1 MAQTIKIK
9 RSATS
14 GNKLTGSNSVTGEL
28 GLNTADKSLYIQTGS
43 TDASVV
49 TVYDDSIL
57 HLDDTN
63 NRVGIREISP
73 DEALV
78 VRGGNYA
85 ASQDGGISLQL
96 GGASGSHF
104 KGAFKL
110 KTDSNGVVRTT
121 IDSTNGSSGGT
132 VEAISI
138 SNANG
143 NVGIGT
149 TSPAQKLSVNGNI
162 YSIGGFVNASGY
174 QLNGTYVVDS
184 SRNLVNIGTISSGAI
199 TATGAVTITDSLA
212 SSSPLSIGS
221 STQTNFTYQQWKTSS
236 HGAAEAYIIAYGA
249 SHGTNAG
256 NFAMKN
262 LEANGEIY
270 FELASSVEP
279 LRFASN
285 GAATFNKAFTF
296 PTSDGSANQVL
307 KTDGSGNVTW
317 ATEAAVSASTSM
329 SDADGDTKIQVE
341 ESSDEDKIRFDTA
354 GTERFRIGSDIEVIA
369 ATDFNITGANRRINF
384 TSGTGTIRTTG
395 ASSLHLGTN
404 NTNRVTVDSSGNV
417 GIGTTTPVNNYAAG
431 ITPESTKL
439 AVVGANVSGYTEVA
453 HFAAG
458 SDSDNTGATVR
469 IGHFGNDRGMF
480 IKAGRGTSNQAKALL
495 GVRDSNNAD
504 SNILTLQEGGNVGI
518 GYSSPNYKLDI
529 SATGTGINLGGTGAF
544 LRWNSGD
551 MQIKNEGSYAMGFY
565 TYNSSDAA
573 LNRRMIIDT
582 NGKVGIGTS
591 APLAPLHITNSST
604 STPTLLLGK
613 NQTNGVTLLGDD
625 YISGENYVTLGM
637 DYSSNSLVLGAAVK
651 VSSTASR
658 TLVSSQDGYAA
669 KGAAIYVDGYGGAID
684 FYTSNSSAVRTTGA
698 ENTNIVNRM
707 RIDSSGNVGIGTTAP
722 GRKLTVQGSS
732 GDNLPLRIIGG
743 SGTNHGSMEFQDP
756 NTTADYKVTIG
767 SKADDFYIQ
776 AGGTEKVRVLANG
789 NVGIGTTSPTQK
801 LQVAGTISSG
811 AIISSTGTVGTSPNT
826 FKIVTSTEANTA
838 QGDVYAALEFHVT
851 GAENST
857 GTLSDSAISAIKA
870 IDYRSGTTSFED
882 AGLGFYTVAATDSAP
897 VFRGGFANTGG
908 LFLSVDGNVDR
919 NTGAGDLYADSNIE
933 AANNLTFNNQFKK
946 GSNVIINNSSELLI
960 NTVNIT
966 DGDFVVL
973 DNNNTGEV
981 NVIWRDHSA
990 DRLYL
995 GTDTD
1000 VVEFRGNVNFQPGNT
1015 LSHNGNVVLDSSRN
1029 LTNIGT
1035 VTASGIVNIGG
1046 GTSYYSEKLLV
1057 QGRTRVAGQLDIS
1070 TGTGYGNY
1078 AKFTHDDTELE
1089 IATVRSAGTDGQI
1102 VLSPLGTAALTLD
1115 TSQNAVF
1122 SGTISSGNITTTGY
1136 LRGPST
1142 FTIDPATHGDDTGI
1156 VVIAGNLQ
1164 VDGTTTT
1171 INSTTLTVDDKNI
1184 TLASGSTNAA
1194 AANGAGITVDCGSDT
1209 DATFSYQ
1216 NTGDRWTL
1224 NKPLHWNYAT
1234 ATTALSLNNN
1244 NIVGVNN
1251 IAFADPG
1258 GYEGLQ
1264 WSNIRLFESPNDLT
1278 NASGNLQV
1286 TYGGTRRFTVDNTGI
1301 DVNGT
1306 ISSGAIT
1313 STGSSSFHDITFDGV
1328 MRSTNNANVDGPNF
1342 NVSTTNKS
1350 TTEYAYRVDR
1360 SNAFVGGIRIDGGFS
1375 TTANIDLLSSASS
1388 SINLHQEA
1396 FITFYGNSNN
1406 YHAIG
1411 SRALTGGASDDL
1423 RINSYGGVL
1432 INLDSNS
1439 NNTSGADF
1447 VIGRHGAGTGTMSS
1461 VLTVSGE
1468 DGGITT
1474 SGNLLISKTDPTIT
1488 LFDNSGAN
1496 TNPNGTIIF
1505 SEVSGTS
1512 NFKINYNGQN
1522 DRLEFRGLIGST
1534 DTEIVRI
1541 NRGTNPALHIFGRQY
1556 IDYSVQATANKA
1568 YGLVIRGNDSGS
1580 TGEASSIFLGGIS
1593 NTVRGAY
1600 LAAEIQSSSN
1610 DHDLIIATSNP
1621 SAEPS
1626 EKMRITGDGKVG
1638 INEDTP
1644 ASRLHITGDSGGWDK
1659 HITLEHASS
1668 DIGKILVDGDGIKF
1682 RNMSSGNGF
1691 YFRDSANAT
1700 QMIIDSSGQVGIGTT
1715 APSQKLEVAGNAII
1729 SGSSNAGSN
1738 VALNIGGTGNSAIR
1752 TRHIEGKDY
1761 QSGSAGD
1768 LYLNHYHDANII
1780 MNNGGGNVGMGTST
1794 PDTTLDI
1801 TTTGVEGLIINQDTT
1816 SANVSSRLFFK
1827 DSTRTNLIMNVS
1839 GRLEFRTDAT
1849 IGSTSGTY
1857 RVGVTPTL
1865 FDVTTPI
1872 RIEETEIGT
1881 TTTSTTAT
1889 TQVAIDTFAAATF
1902 RSARYTIQVTN
1913 STDSTYHLTEILLIH
1928 NGTTPQIT
1936 EYGTIFTGSAEATF
1950 DADISSGNV
1959 RLLATPAS
1967 TDSMTFKVVRHCITV

>member
-14 GNKLTGSNSVTGEL
+14 GNKLTGSNSVTGEF

-43 TDASVV
+43 TNASVV
-49 TVYDDSIL
+49 TVYDDGIL

-110 KTDSNGVVRTT
+110 KTDSSGVVRTT

-132 VEAISI
+132 LEAISI

-149 TSPAQKLSVNGNI
+149 TSPSQKLSVNGNI

-174 QLNGTYVVDS
+174 QLNGTYIVDS
-184 SRNLVNIGTISSGAI
+184 SRNLVSIGTISSGAV
-199 TATGAVTITDSLA
+199 TSSGNVTSTGFIA
-212 SSSPLSIGS
+212 SSSTIAATMLTLGS
-221 STQTNFTYQQWKTSS
+221 NSQTNYTLAQWRTSA
-236 HGAAEAYIIAYGA
+236 HGSIQAYILAYGA
-249 SHGTNAG
+249 SHSTQAG

-262 LEANGEIY
+262 LEANGEIF
-270 FELASSVEP
+270 FELASNVEP

-285 GAATFNKAFTF
+285 GAATFNKAFTL
-296 PTSDGSANQVL
+296 PTTDGSANQVL

-317 ATEAAVSASTSM
+317 ATEAATSASTSI

-354 GTERFRIGSDIEVIA
+354 GTERMIIDA
-369 ATDFNITGANRRINF
+369 
-384 TSGTGTIRTTG
+384 
-395 ASSLHLGTN
+395 
-404 NTNRVTVDSSGNV
+404 SGNV
-417 GIGTTTPVNNYAAG
+417 GIGTTTPVDNYAAG

-495 GVRDSNNAD
+495 GVRNSNNAD

-698 ENTNIVNRM
+698 ENTNIANRM

-1046 GTSYYSEKLLV
+1046 GTSYFNEKLLV
-1057 QGRTRVAGQLDIS
+1057 QGRTRVAGQLDIA

-1089 IATVRSAGTDGQI
+1089 IATVRSAGTNGQI

-1115 TSQNAVF
+1115 TSQNATF
-1122 SGTISSGNITTTGY
+1122 AGNITAGNSSTSASIRAHYSDGSYTTLEGYGLEMNRSGSYIRPTTDGDKTLYFGMTDDSRDWASIRFRSTAGLYLNGSQFIDASRNLTNIGTISSGNITTTGY

-1142 FTIDPATHGDDTGI
+1142 FTIDPAAHGDDTGT

-1251 IAFADPG
+1251 LAFADPG
-1258 GYEGLQ
+1258 ANEGLQ
-1264 WSNIRLFESPNDLT
+1264 WSNIRIFESPNDLSNT
-1278 NASGNLQV
+1278 SGNLQV
-1286 TYGGTRRFTVDNTGI
+1286 TYGATRRLTVDNTGI

-1306 ISSGAIT
+1306 VSSGAIT

-1388 SINLHQEA
+1388 KINLHQEA
-1396 FITFYGNSNN
+1396 FITFYGNSND

-1505 SEVSGTS
+1505 SEVSGTN

-1580 TGEASSIFLGGIS
+1580 TGEASSIFLGGIY

-1600 LAAEIQSSSN
+1600 LAAEIQSTAN

-1638 INEDTP
+1638 IGTDSPSRKLTVQGTSSAYIKTDATSHTSWTIGSDTY
-1644 ASRLHITGDSGGWDK
+1644 GF
-1659 HITLEHASS
+1659 
-1668 DIGKILVDGDGIKF
+1668 LVYDD
-1682 RNMSSGNGF
+1682 
-1691 YFRDSANAT
+1691 D
-1700 QMIIDSSGQVGIGTT
+1700 V
-1715 APSQKLEVAGNAII
+1715 
-1729 SGSSNAGSN
+1729 
-1738 VALNIGGTGNSAIR
+1738 GGTDGYRIVVRQNS
-1752 TRHIEGKDY
+1752 
-1761 QSGSAGD
+1761 
-1768 LYLNHYHDANII
+1768 
-1780 MNNGGGNVGMGTST
+1780 GNVGVGTT
-1794 PDTTLDI
+1794 QPQAKFQ
-1801 TTTGVEGLIINQDTT
+1801 VEEAG
-1816 SANVSSRLFFK
+1816 
-1827 DSTRTNLIMNVS
+1827 
-1839 GRLEFRTDAT
+1839 
-1849 IGSTSGTY
+1849 
-1857 RVGVTPTL
+1857 
-1865 FDVTTPI
+1865 
-1872 RIEETEIGT
+1872 IET

-1889 TQVAIDTFAAATF
+1889 TQVAIDSFQASAF